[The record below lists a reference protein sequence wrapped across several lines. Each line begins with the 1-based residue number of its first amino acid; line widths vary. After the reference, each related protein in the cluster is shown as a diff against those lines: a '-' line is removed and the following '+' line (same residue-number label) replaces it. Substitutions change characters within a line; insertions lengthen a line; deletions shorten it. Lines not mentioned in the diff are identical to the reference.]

1 VNQRY
6 KDELYSFYGQALDKR
21 YPFYAHSHSDV
32 AISDFREFFKSQG
45 LADRF
50 FNSYLKPFVSGEPG
64 HYRLRSIDGYSLPMS
79 RAYLDQM
86 SVVHAI
92 RNSFFAG

>member
-1 VNQRY
+1 
-6 KDELYSFYGQALDKR
+6 
-21 YPFYAHSHSDV
+21 
-32 AISDFREFFKSQG
+32 SQG

-92 RNSFFAG
+92 RNSFFAGSAQEPQVQFKLEPYTLDPNVSRAEFHLGNQSMEYRHGP